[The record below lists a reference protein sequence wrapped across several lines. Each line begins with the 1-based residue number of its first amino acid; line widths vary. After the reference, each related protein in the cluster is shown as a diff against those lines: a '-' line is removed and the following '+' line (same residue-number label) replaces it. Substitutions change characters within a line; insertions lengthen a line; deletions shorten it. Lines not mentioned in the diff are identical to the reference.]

1 MGFKSSAISE
11 RPPRGY
17 QENTQLAS
25 NSLPLSHPS
34 SSKKLIYVDLAR
46 DAFNPECPFSSS
58 AFKTNTPK
66 NVLDRIR
73 YFADP
78 LDYLGR
84 NGLDLAKWLVE
95 MCEDLCYGR
104 SGYLKRCS
112 RDQVRM
118 GTGGCR
124 AV

>member
-25 NSLPLSHPS
+25 NSLPLSHLS
-34 SSKKLIYVDLAR
+34 SSKRLIYVDLAR
-46 DAFNPECPFSSS
+46 DAFIPECPFSSS
-58 AFKTNTPK
+58 AFKTSTLK

-84 NGLDLAKWLVE
+84 NG
-95 MCEDLCYGR
+95 R
-104 SGYLKRCS
+104 SDYLKRCS
-112 RDQVRM
+112 CEQGRM
-118 GTGGCR
+118 GMGGCR